1 MPKKPAPKKKSTPKK
16 AKAPKPRAI
25 STFDLRK
32 FFKRLD
38 ISQPEQAA
46 LTDCLTRGIKNYYR
60 HIYGYDKY
68 GQDVAWLIHERMYEP
83 YIFGFGAVEVAR
95 QEALSLDTRLKV
107 MDYTLQQTDATAE
120 YGTPHGL
127 PILLSFIAGVGALEA
142 STFRMVMIAADFGNS
157 LFDDW
162 QMGEVR
168 QLLDW
173 LVAQVE
179 MPPAERLW
187 WLWHISINS
196 EPAQMSRAIAECLL
210 SHKVLLSASK
220 RALCEAWLSDTAAGQ
235 PPAQWEAIQ
244 ALLQGDVAGYKRH
257 VAEAGL
263 PPIPDNELPPVDA
276 LTEDFDLALESLA
289 ADGDDPDDLEAPALS
304 LNLLRKTLVGPMGM
318 MVLTPGPLK
327 RAAVVALPTL
337 GVDPLVVCQQ
347 YLTAKRGDGYGP
359 SLHQGV
365 AEVISA
371 HHTQMSPA
379 EVRALVERGLTIG
392 AMPTRRI
399 YYELG
404 ADLYGATFM
413 ERALQ
418 DNANSIRQWAA
429 RKLGKA
435 LPKQRGRQPGR
446 G

>member
-1 MPKKPAPKKKSTPKK
+1 MPKKPPQKKKSTTKK
-16 AKAPKPRAI
+16 AKSPKPRAI
-25 STFDLRK
+25 STFDLKK
-32 FFKRLD
+32 FFKQLD
-38 ISQPEQAA
+38 IPQPEQAV
-46 LTDCLTRGIKNYYR
+46 LTECLTRGIKNYYR

-127 PILLSFIAGVGALEA
+127 PILLSFIAGAGALEA
-142 STFRMVMIAADFGNS
+142 TTFRMVMITADFGNS

-162 QMGEVR
+162 QVAEVR

-196 EPAQMSRAIAECLL
+196 EPAQMSQAIAEILL

-244 ALLQGDVAGYKRH
+244 ALMQGDVAGYKRH

-263 PPIPDNELPPVDA
+263 PAIPDNELPPMDA
-276 LTEDFDLALESLA
+276 LTEDFDLALDNLM
-289 ADGDDPDDLEAPALS
+289 ADGDDADDLAAPTLS
-304 LNLLRKTLVGPMGM
+304 LNLLRKTLIGPMGM
-318 MVLTPGPLK
+318 MVLTPGTLK
-327 RAAVVALPTL
+327 RTAVVALPAL
-337 GVDPLVVCQQ
+337 GIDPLVVCDQ
-347 YLTAKRGDGYGP
+347 YLTPIRGGGDGLA
-359 SLHQGV
+359 LHRGV
-365 AEVISA
+365 ADVIRA

-379 EVRALVERGLTIG
+379 EVKTLVERGLTIG
-392 AMPTRRI
+392 ALPTRKI

-418 DNANSIRQWAA
+418 DTANSIRQWAA
-429 RKLGKA
+429 KKLGKN
-435 LPKQRGRQPGR
+435 LSKPRGRKPKVD
-446 G
+446 